1 MKNWI
6 KEHKKACIIIGIVV
20 IVLALV
26 LIAGAVSA
34 GKKQTDNAQETA
46 TVEKRTLMESVSA
59 TGTFVAADEDKITSD
74 TTGVEVLAVN
84 VEVGDTVAA
93 GDVIAVLDSADLQD
107 NLSDAKKNL
116 SDTNEQ
122 TQRTRDSAKRNLE
135 QAGKTR
141 DEDLADV
148 DTNIQ
153 DAYDE
158 WQSAENNYNESVAA
172 YNEAVA
178 MANSITDKTSTAYTN
193 ANSQVNTLKRQMD
206 TDRRTADSRKS
217 SYDRQVSQRED
228 TIKRINDT
236 YQDQVDTY
244 NNTMDSTEDSGKT
257 QQERIDDLQEQIDGT
272 VVKAT
277 ASGLVTAV
285 NVEVG
290 DTYNGSVIAVIDNV
304 DSFDITTEIDEYD
317 INSIA
322 VGQEVVIK
330 TNATGDE
337 ELSGTVKKVSP
348 IATGS
353 TSGDL
358 AGNLGGLDLGSIMGS
373 SSSSSFSSSSND
385 DVTFTVTIA
394 LNTPSDKLRI
404 GMTAK
409 LNIVLQ
415 KNADVLS
422 VPYNAVQTDDDGATY
437 YVQKVTGTNDDGSY
451 KTKKITVDKGIESD
465 YYTEVINSGLK
476 EGDEVLVPS
485 AEKQNTLE
493 DMINQS
499 SSMGGV

>member
-1 MKNWI
+1 M
-6 KEHKKACIIIGIVV
+6 
-20 IVLALV
+20 
-26 LIAGAVSA
+26 
-34 GKKQTDNAQETA
+34 
-46 TVEKRTLMESVSA
+46 
-59 TGTFVAADEDKITSD
+59 AADEDKITSD

-84 VEVGDTVAA
+84 VEVGDTVSA

>member
-6 KEHKKACIIIGIVV
+6 KEHKKAGIIIGIVV
-20 IVLALV
+20 IVLVLV

-74 TTGVEVLAVN
+74 TTGVDVLAVN
-84 VEVGDTVAA
+84 VEVGDTVPA

-178 MANSITDKTSTAYTN
+178 MADSITDKTSTAYTN

-277 ASGLVTAV
+277 AGGLVTAV

-373 SSSSSFSSSSND
+373 SSSSAFSSSSND

>member
-34 GKKQTDNAQETA
+34 GKKQTNNAQETA

-217 SYDRQVSQRED
+217 SYDRQISQRED

-373 SSSSSFSSSSND
+373 SSSSAFSSSSND

>member
-6 KEHKKACIIIGIVV
+6 KEHKKVCIIIGTVV
-20 IVLALV
+20 IALVLV
-26 LIAGAVSA
+26 LIARSVSA
-34 GKKQTDNAQETA
+34 GKKQADNEQETA

-84 VEVGDTVAA
+84 VEVGDTVSA

-107 NLSDAKKNL
+107 NLADAKESL

-178 MANSITDKTSTAYTN
+178 MANSITDKTSIAYTN

-217 SYDRQVSQRED
+217 SYDRLVSQRED

-353 TSGDL
+353 SSGDL

-373 SSSSSFSSSSND
+373 SSSSAFSSGSND

-451 KTKKITVDKGIESD
+451 KTKKVSVDKGIESD

>member
-20 IVLALV
+20 IVLVLV

-277 ASGLVTAV
+277 ASGLVTVV

-373 SSSSSFSSSSND
+373 SSSSAFSSSSND

-451 KTKKITVDKGIESD
+451 KTKKITVAKGIESD

>member
-6 KEHKKACIIIGIVV
+6 KEHKKACIIIVIVV
-20 IVLALV
+20 IVLVLV

-217 SYDRQVSQRED
+217 SYDRLVSQRED

-277 ASGLVTAV
+277 VSGLVTAV

-353 TSGDL
+353 ASGDL
-358 AGNLGGLDLGSIMGS
+358 AGSLGGLDLGSIMGS
-373 SSSSSFSSSSND
+373 GSSSAFSSGSND

-437 YVQKVTGTNDDGSY
+437 YVQKVTGINDDGSY

>member
-1 MKNWI
+1 MKWI
-6 KEHKKACIIIGIVV
+6 KEHKKVCIIIAIVAVVV
-20 IVLALV
+20 IAIIIGV
-26 LIAGAVSA
+26 VSG
-34 GKKQTDNAQETA
+34 GKKQTDSNEETA

-59 TGTFVAADEDKITSD
+59 TGTFVAADEEKITSD

-84 VEVGDTVAA
+84 VEVGDRVSA

-107 NLSDAKKNL
+107 NLADAKESL
-116 SDTNEQ
+116 ADTNEQ
-122 TQRTRDSAKRNLE
+122 TQRTKDSAKRNLE
-135 QAGKTR
+135 QAGKIR

-178 MANSITDKTSTAYTN
+178 MANSIMDKTSTAYTN

-217 SYDRQVSQRED
+217 SYDRLVSQRED

-353 TSGDL
+353 SSGDL
-358 AGNLGGLDLGSIMGS
+358 SGSLGGLDLGSIMGGS
-373 SSSSSFSSSSND
+373 GSSSFSTGNSND

-422 VPYNAVQTDDDGATY
+422 VPYNAVQTDDEGTSY
-437 YVQKVTGTNDDGSY
+437 YVQKVTGTNEDGTY
-451 KTKKITVDKGIESD
+451 KTKKIKVDKGIESD
-465 YYTEVINSGLK
+465 YYTEIINSGLE
-476 EGDEVLVPS
+476 EGDQVIVPA
-485 AEKQNTLE
+485 AEKQNSLE

>member
-6 KEHKKACIIIGIVV
+6 KEHKKAGIIIGIVV
-20 IVLALV
+20 IVLVLV

-74 TTGVEVLAVN
+74 TTGVDVLAVN

-178 MANSITDKTSTAYTN
+178 MADSITDKTSTAYTN

-277 ASGLVTAV
+277 AGGLVTAV

-373 SSSSSFSSSSND
+373 SSSSAFSSSSND

>member
-20 IVLALV
+20 IVLALM

-373 SSSSSFSSSSND
+373 SSSSAFSSSSND

>member
-20 IVLALV
+20 IVLVLM

-34 GKKQTDNAQETA
+34 GKKQMDNAQETA

-373 SSSSSFSSSSND
+373 SSSSAFSSSSND

>member
-20 IVLALV
+20 IALVLV

-84 VEVGDTVAA
+84 VEVGDTVSA

>member
-20 IVLALV
+20 IVLVLM

-373 SSSSSFSSSSND
+373 SSSSAFSSSSND

>member
-6 KEHKKACIIIGIVV
+6 KEHKKAGIIIGIVV
-20 IVLALV
+20 IVLVLV

-74 TTGVEVLAVN
+74 TTGVDVLAVT

-178 MANSITDKTSTAYTN
+178 MADSITDKTSTAYTN

-277 ASGLVTAV
+277 AGGLVTAV

-373 SSSSSFSSSSND
+373 SSSSAFSSSSND

>member
-1 MKNWI
+1 
-6 KEHKKACIIIGIVV
+6 
-20 IVLALV
+20 
-26 LIAGAVSA
+26 
-34 GKKQTDNAQETA
+34 
-46 TVEKRTLMESVSA
+46 
-59 TGTFVAADEDKITSD
+59 
-74 TTGVEVLAVN
+74 
-84 VEVGDTVAA
+84 
-93 GDVIAVLDSADLQD
+93 
-107 NLSDAKKNL
+107 
-116 SDTNEQ
+116 
-122 TQRTRDSAKRNLE
+122 
-135 QAGKTR
+135 
-141 DEDLADV
+141 
-148 DTNIQ
+148 
-153 DAYDE
+153 
-158 WQSAENNYNESVAA
+158 
-172 YNEAVA
+172 
-178 MANSITDKTSTAYTN
+178 
-193 ANSQVNTLKRQMD
+193 
-206 TDRRTADSRKS
+206 
-217 SYDRQVSQRED
+217 
-228 TIKRINDT
+228 
-236 YQDQVDTY
+236 
-244 NNTMDSTEDSGKT
+244 MDSTEDSGKT

-353 TSGDL
+353 SSGDL
-358 AGNLGGLDLGSIMGS
+358 SGSLGGLDLGSIMGGS
-373 SSSSSFSSSSND
+373 GSSSFSTGSSND

-394 LNTPSDKLRI
+394 LNTQSDKLRI

-422 VPYNAVQTDDDGATY
+422 VPYNAVQTDDEGTSY
-437 YVQKVTGTNDDGSY
+437 YVQKVTGTNEDGTY
-451 KTKKITVDKGIESD
+451 KTKKIKVDKGIESD
-465 YYTEVINSGLK
+465 YYTEIINSGLE
-476 EGDEVLVPS
+476 EGDQVIVPA
-485 AEKQNTLE
+485 AEKQNSLE

>member
-6 KEHKKACIIIGIVV
+6 NDHKKVCIIIGIVV
-20 IVLALV
+20 IALVLV
-26 LIAGAVSA
+26 LIARAVSA
-34 GKKQTDNAQETA
+34 GKKQADNAQETA

-84 VEVGDTVAA
+84 VEVGDTVSA

-107 NLSDAKKNL
+107 NLADAKESL

-193 ANSQVNTLKRQMD
+193 ANSQVNTLK
-206 TDRRTADSRKS
+206 S
-217 SYDRQVSQRED
+217 SYDRLVSQRED

-353 TSGDL
+353 SSGDL

-373 SSSSSFSSSSND
+373 SSSSAFSSGSND

-451 KTKKITVDKGIESD
+451 KTKKISVDKGIESD

>member
-1 MKNWI
+1 MKWI
-6 KEHKKACIIIGIVV
+6 KEHKKVCIIIAIVV
-20 IVLALV
+20 VV
-26 LIAGAVSA
+26 VIAIIIGVVSG
-34 GKKQTDNAQETA
+34 GKKQMDSNEETA

-59 TGTFVAADEDKITSD
+59 TGTFVAADEEKITSD

-84 VEVGDTVAA
+84 VEVGDRVSA
-93 GDVIAVLDSADLQD
+93 GDVIAVLDGADLQD
-107 NLSDAKKNL
+107 NLADAKESL
-116 SDTNEQ
+116 ADTNEQ
-122 TQRTRDSAKRNLE
+122 TQRTKDSAKRNLE

-178 MANSITDKTSTAYTN
+178 MANSIMDKTSTAYTN

-217 SYDRQVSQRED
+217 SYDRLVSQRED

-257 QQERIDDLQEQIDGT
+257 QQERIDGT

-353 TSGDL
+353 SSGDL
-358 AGNLGGLDLGSIMGS
+358 SGSLGGLDLGSIMGGS
-373 SSSSSFSSSSND
+373 GSSSFSTGNSND

-422 VPYNAVQTDDDGATY
+422 VPYNAVQTDDEGTSY
-437 YVQKVTGTNDDGSY
+437 YVQKVTGTNEDGTY
-451 KTKKITVDKGIESD
+451 KTKKIKVDKGIESD
-465 YYTEVINSGLK
+465 YYTEIINSGLE
-476 EGDEVLVPS
+476 EGDQVIVPA
-485 AEKQNTLE
+485 AEKQNSLE

>member
-6 KEHKKACIIIGIVV
+6 KEHKKACIIIVIVV
-20 IVLALV
+20 IVLVLV

-74 TTGVEVLAVN
+74 TTGVEILAVN

-217 SYDRQVSQRED
+217 SYDRLVSQRED

-277 ASGLVTAV
+277 VSGLVTAV

-353 TSGDL
+353 ASGDL
-358 AGNLGGLDLGSIMGS
+358 AGSLGGLDLGSIMGS
-373 SSSSSFSSSSND
+373 GSSSAFSSGSND

-437 YVQKVTGTNDDGSY
+437 YVQKVTGINDDGSY